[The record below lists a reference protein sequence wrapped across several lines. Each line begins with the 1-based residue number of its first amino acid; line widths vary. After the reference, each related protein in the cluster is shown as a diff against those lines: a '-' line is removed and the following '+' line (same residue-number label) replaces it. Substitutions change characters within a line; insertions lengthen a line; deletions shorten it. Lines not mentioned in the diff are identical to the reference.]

1 MAEYVFKH
9 ASELEKK
16 VEEVGKY
23 RSQAHRSYADPDY
36 IRSLAKVHG
45 VTVGRPYAEV
55 FKVARLVLDP
65 PTD

>member
-1 MAEYVFKH
+1 
-9 ASELEKK
+9 
-16 VEEVGKY
+16 VGKY